1 MTLSDPMAP
10 NRMTVRSIGLLARIT
25 PETPVHDLLV
35 KAVIDAATDLDAFGE
50 TAKLSAL
57 NDRLGG
63 KKASKIKELTAAVKR
78 QKKRSA
84 QSESQFDFSGDYVIR
99 SSDDATDQI
108 AICLRALE
116 DQGKK
121 HDPGVFIRPDNLP
134 GRIGKG
140 GVVSLPTPRALRP
153 ILTDMVQYYTAYETR
168 PPKRDFIKPDLADHV
183 FFSPQLEEVL
193 PPLKKVVT
201 IPIFDKDGNLRTKKG
216 YLPSIATYVAPDIDV
231 GEINGD
237 DYEEAVA
244 YVFNEVVPDFP
255 FCDCLMAR
263 TTVCKFSSKTWLTRK
278 RVRSSSRARSIKTVG
293 RCRIS

>member
-1 MTLSDPMAP
+1 M
-10 NRMTVRSIGLLARIT
+10 
-25 PETPVHDLLV
+25 
-35 KAVIDAATDLDAFGE
+35 IDAATDLDAFGE

-63 KKASKIKELTAAVKR
+63 KKASKIKELTAAVRR

-121 HDPGVFIRPDNLP
+121 HDPEVFIRPDNLP

-153 ILTDMVQYYTAYETR
+153 MLTDMVQYYAVYETR
-168 PPKRDFIKPDLADHV
+168 PPKREFIQSDLADHV

-201 IPIFDKDGNLRTKKG
+201 IPIFDKDGNLRTKQG

-237 DYEEAVA
+237 NYEEAVA
-244 YVFNEVVPDFP
+244 YVFNDVVPDFP
-255 FCDCLMAR
+255 FCESFDGEDDGLQILLEDVVDEETGEVLVKGTFDKDGRAMPKSREGQGFAR
-263 TTVCKFSSKTWLTRK
+263 PLPCHDAAA
-278 RVRSSSRARSIKTVG
+278 VRA
-293 RCRIS
+293 